1 MGQSVSPSERIVQ
14 HLEEANDPDRF
25 AHPKKLR
32 ITELLAAGAVPEMWV
47 FDRLPGTEDA
57 ENDPVDVMEQIWI
70 GYFVH
75 QRGQTANVDDI
86 PPAPRGKRMLT
97 KVGLTVADL
106 DQQFASYA
114 TRQDPAQERVQL
126 QRAPKITAS
135 PVPDPNVPPSVLG
148 NKAANWLP
156 DQAAWDWYQRNLE
169 PSHAAYQP
177 GIDWAETQWGLPG
190 VGSAKRDD
198 LWSAGITTWDQVA
211 NPTPA
216 EQAALLKIAEN
227 NPNTV
232 AEWMGKAQYTLG
244 VNAGYLPPLYR
255 DDKAKAPL
263 PPQQFATGPQGFEYS
278 RPAEGAVYPGQQ
290 RHRCASQPEPD
301 RHQRRAEQCAD
312 STADWNRAGHG
323 HCRTDCCYTTQ
334 RNHTPYC
341 HAPLSA
347 SVPPAPALPPTSWPA
362 SRSARC
368 SRWPQRTSE
377 QPRLDGSGPAQKALP
392 AGAAAHA
399 HPAAVLRHAARAG
412 LGSRRRHRR
421 GDRRQLAAA
430 HGQRRLCLG
439 QPTQTAGAPNEP
451 TRHANADTPAPS
463 RPARGAAQS
472 APGEP
477 VLVLPR
483 LSPQRRA
490 GPAVLAAQAA
500 QRPAVLGRRQHG
512 GQRGGVPRPGL
523 REQPAVRPRQ
533 PADLARP
540 HDRVLRSPPARAAAR
555 LSARK
560 GPTWA
565 TARAPATTSSA
576 PSAPAAAPWAP
587 TPTA

>member
-1 MGQSVSPSERIVQ
+1 MAFTDLSRFLTGIGFKAPMNEDEARAEWLATTLQAMDANESRARPITPATSSPACKPGTPAAPSTPSSRTGLGSVAPDYTPVDRLGRSWLPTIPARRGAMPAGWQPPTFDTQIGTLITNEDNQSKFDMQYSNTALYMLFDPTTGAPFYVGQSVSPSERIVQ

-86 PPAPRGKRMLT
+86 PPAPRGSACS

-114 TRQDPAQERVQL
+114 TRQDPAQNGCSSP
-126 QRAPKITAS
+126 RAPSITAS
-135 PVPDPNVPPSVLG
+135 PVPDPNVPP
-148 NKAANWLP
+148 AACWATKP
-156 DQAAWDWYQRNLE
+156 PTGCPTRPPGTGISATWAQPRY
-169 PSHAAYQP
+169 AYQP

-244 VNAGYLPPLYR
+244 VNAGYLPPLYSA
-255 DDKAKAPL
+255 DKAKAPL

-278 RPAEGAVYPGQQ
+278 RPAEGAVYPG
-290 RHRCASQPEPD
+290 RSVIGAPSQPEPD

-312 STADWNRAGHG
+312 STAD
-323 HCRTDCCYTTQ
+323 
-334 RNHTPYC
+334 
-341 HAPLSA
+341 
-347 SVPPAPALPPTSWPA
+347 
-362 SRSARC
+362 
-368 SRWPQRTSE
+368 
-377 QPRLDGSGPAQKALP
+377 
-392 AGAAAHA
+392 
-399 HPAAVLRHAARAG
+399 
-412 LGSRRRHRR
+412 
-421 GDRRQLAAA
+421 
-430 HGQRRLCLG
+430 
-439 QPTQTAGAPNEP
+439 
-451 TRHANADTPAPS
+451 
-463 RPARGAAQS
+463 
-472 APGEP
+472 
-477 VLVLPR
+477 
-483 LSPQRRA
+483 
-490 GPAVLAAQAA
+490 
-500 QRPAVLGRRQHG
+500 
-512 GQRGGVPRPGL
+512 
-523 REQPAVRPRQ
+523 
-533 PADLARP
+533 
-540 HDRVLRSPPARAAAR
+540 
-555 LSARK
+555 
-560 GPTWA
+560 
-565 TARAPATTSSA
+565 
-576 PSAPAAAPWAP
+576 
-587 TPTA
+587 

>member
-1 MGQSVSPSERIVQ
+1 MQAWYARSSIYPEQPDGVAPDYTPVDRLGRSWLPTIPTAPSPPGWQPPTFDTQIGTLITNEDNQSKFAMQDNNTALYMLFDPTTGAPFYVGQSVSPSERIVQ

-32 ITELLAAGAVPEMWV
+32 ITELIAAGAVPEMWV
-47 FDRLPGTEDA
+47 FDRLSGTEDA

-86 PPAPRGKRMLT
+86 PPCAAWERMLT

-126 QRAPKITAS
+126 QRAPKLTAS
-135 PVPDPNVPPSVLG
+135 PVPDPNVPRSVLG

-255 DDKAKAPL
+255 
-263 PPQQFATGPQGFEYS
+263 ATKPKRRC
-278 RPAEGAVYPGQQ
+278 RP
-290 RHRCASQPEPD
+290 S
-301 RHQRRAEQCAD
+301 
-312 STADWNRAGHG
+312 S
-323 HCRTDCCYTTQ
+323 
-334 RNHTPYC
+334 
-341 HAPLSA
+341 S
-347 SVPPAPALPPTSWPA
+347 PPAP
-362 SRSARC
+362 
-368 SRWPQRTSE
+368 
-377 QPRLDGSGPAQKALP
+377 K
-392 AGAAAHA
+392 
-399 HPAAVLRHAARAG
+399 VL
-412 LGSRRRHRR
+412 S
-421 GDRRQLAAA
+421 
-430 HGQRRLCLG
+430 
-439 QPTQTAGAPNEP
+439 TAG
-451 TRHANADTPAPS
+451 RLKAPS
-463 RPARGAAQS
+463 IRVQRHLRTQS
-472 APGEP
+472 A
-477 VLVLPR
+477 
-483 LSPQRRA
+483 
-490 GPAVLAAQAA
+490 
-500 QRPAVLGRRQHG
+500 
-512 GQRGGVPRPGL
+512 
-523 REQPAVRPRQ
+523 
-533 PADLARP
+533 
-540 HDRVLRSPPARAAAR
+540 
-555 LSARK
+555 
-560 GPTWA
+560 
-565 TARAPATTSSA
+565 
-576 PSAPAAAPWAP
+576 
-587 TPTA
+587 